1 MKGYR
6 AIFKVLIF
14 CFASAFLA
22 ACSTSKFVK
31 KKDVPKGKAFVY
43 DNKIQIVNDKLRKE
57 ERTVLTERLNTQLTD
72 SMQLRIK
79 QSYLIL
85 NRLVSPAV
93 FDTSYIRQS
102 RENMEI
108 FLKTIGYYNGHVTD
122 SFHIDTVHTLF
133 RGEQI
138 RAVSHFKVITGPVFR
153 MDSIALIPDDT
164 LLTAILPLQEITR
177 NHQSE
182 TYLKKG
188 DPFSEERISAE
199 MDRLITLYRNNGFY
213 KITRDVLWADV
224 DTVFL
229 KLLDP
234 DLAFDPVRQ
243 LEVFQEA
250 KERRENPVVNVFIR
264 VKPKTDSTVFTRFR
278 NNLITVYPEYK
289 GENIDSTV
297 YETNDRGKVIVK
309 YKEEKFKPI
318 FIRQHLFLKPDSIY
332 RMIDVSRTA
341 EELNKLNLWQVIK
354 IQPSFSKEDSSKI
367 DYSILLVPSKRFAF
381 STNLESVFNQ
391 TQSIFAS
398 AGNLVGFGLTV
409 GLQDRNIG
417 KQGVQLSQT
426 LRGGVEM
433 GVGQINPGL
442 QAVEGTYSNSI
453 TIPKIPDWFFKKK
466 SKEWLNKKSINT
478 NSVSII
484 DRNLN
489 KKGLFALTSV
499 TSNFGWQFQT
509 PKKAIWKVTP
519 LNIEYVNLYNLS
531 DTFKTQ
537 LANTPFL
544 RTSFNEGFVLG
555 NLNVSVSKPEIRSK
569 KYPFS
574 NNYGSF
580 RFNFEESGAVFGRL
594 KKMIRLFD
602 NELFE
607 YVKFDAEY
615 KYNIVKPKT
624 NIVLRV
630 ATGAGYLYDNKYA
643 NMPFFKQFT
652 GGGPNSMRA
661 WPLRSIG
668 PGSSSM
674 DQRTGGRNQFFTR
687 SGDMI
692 FESNAE
698 YRYNIWNIWPNTLV
712 LRGAFFIDAGNV
724 WNFRNKANAG
734 NDTVVFKFKN
744 FYRDL
749 GVSVGT
755 GFRVDFVGLFL
766 LRFDFGLRVK
776 NPSYPF
782 VEKNDGWRI
791 PKTSFQNLYG
801 KREQDRTWRYENFN
815 FSLGI
820 GYPF

>member
-6 AIFKVLIF
+6 AIFKILFF

-22 ACSTSKFVK
+22 ACSTGKFVK
-31 KKDVPKGKAFVY
+31 RKDVPKGKAFVY
-43 DNKIQIVNDKLRKE
+43 DNKIQIFNNSLKKDEK
-57 ERTVLTERLNTQLTD
+57 TVLTERLDTQLAD
-72 SMQLRIK
+72 SMQLKVK
-79 QSYLIL
+79 QSALIF
-85 NRLVSPAV
+85 NRLIKPAV
-93 FDTSYIRQS
+93 FDTSYLRQS
-102 RENMEI
+102 SENMNI
-108 FLKTIGYYNGHVTD
+108 FLKTTGYYNGFVKD
-122 SFHIDTVHTLF
+122 SFRIDTVHTFF
-133 RGEQI
+133 RGTQI
-138 RAVSHFKVITGPVFR
+138 RTTSYFKVYTGPVFR
-153 MDSIALIPDDT
+153 MDSIALLPGDSNQQALI
-164 LLTAILPLQEITR
+164 PLQNIIR
-177 NHQSE
+177 QHQSE
-182 TYLKKG
+182 SYLRKG
-188 DPFSEERISAE
+188 DPFSEERVSAE
-199 MDRLITLYRNNGFY
+199 MDRLITLFRNNGYY
-213 KITRDVLWADV
+213 KITRDILWADA

-234 DLAFDPVRQ
+234 ELAFDPIRQ

-250 KERRENPVVNVFIR
+250 QKRREQPLINVFIR
-264 VKPKTDSTVFTRFR
+264 LKPKVDSSVFTLFR
-278 NNLITVYPEYK
+278 NNEITIYPEYN
-289 GENIDSTV
+289 GERIDSTA
-297 YETNDRGKVIVK
+297 YITSPRGKIHVK
-309 YKEEKFKPI
+309 YKEEKFKPF
-318 FIRQHLFLKPDSIY
+318 FIRQHLFLRPDSIY
-332 RMIDVSRTA
+332 KMTDVSRTA

-354 IQPSFSKEDSSKI
+354 IQPTVSQTDSSKI
-367 DYSILLVPSKRFAF
+367 DYSILLVPSKRYSF

-391 TQSIFAS
+391 TQSIFTS
-398 AGNLVGFGLTV
+398 AGNLVGFGLTLS
-409 GLQDRNIG
+409 LQDRNIG

-426 LRGGVEM
+426 LRAGVEM

-453 TIPKIPDWFFKKK
+453 TIPKIPEWLFKKK
-466 SKEWLNKKSINT
+466 NKEWLNKKSINT

-499 TSNFGWQFQT
+499 SSNFGWQFQT
-509 PKKAIWKVTP
+509 KNNAIWKLSP

-555 NLNVSVSKPEIRSK
+555 NFNISFSKPQMRSK
-569 KYPFS
+569 KNPFS

-594 KKMIRLFD
+594 KKMIKLFD
-602 NELFE
+602 SELFE
-607 YVKFDAEY
+607 YIKADAEY
-615 KYNIVKPKT
+615 KYNIIKPKS

-630 ATGAGYLYDNKYA
+630 ATGAGYLYDNKYS

-668 PGSSSM
+668 PGSSSL

-712 LRGAFFIDAGNV
+712 LRGALFVDAGNV
-724 WNFRNKANAG
+724 WNFRNKANLG
-734 NDTVVFKFKN
+734 NDTVVFKLKN

-766 LRFDFGLRVK
+766 IRFDFGLRVK

-801 KREQDRTWRYENFN
+801 KREQDRNWRYENFN